1 MFYINNIYTMKI
13 FRYNN
18 FNESLINLIKDDLTR
33 FKDLGFNIKHKE
45 LIDDMNNKYNIYY
58 GKNAKSNDHLTKMY
72 AGRYAISLGGYSP
85 SKYDIWMHIDSV
97 SNDNKVMGTH
107 LIIKTNGDNIVPD
120 EVLKSAAEIVRDNSV
135 MLVDDKKYNLKNV
148 DKVNVVFCGKDFVK
162 KEKNTNLGEVNVD
175 SNNKSYVVFS
185 ADNIKITDNI

>member
-1 MFYINNIYTMKI
+1 MKI

-45 LIDDMNNKYNIYY
+45 LIDDMDNKYNIYY

-72 AGRYAISLGGYSP
+72 SGKYSISLGGYAP

-97 SNDNKVMGTH
+97 ENGNDVMGTH

-120 EVLKSAAEIVRDNSV
+120 EVLKSAAEIVIDNSV
-135 MLVDDKKYNLKNV
+135 MIQDDKKFNLKNV
-148 DKVNVVFCGKDFVK
+148 NKINVVFCYKDFVK
-162 KEKNTNLGEVNVD
+162 KEKNSNLGEATIED
-175 SNNKSYVVFS
+175 NNKSYVVFS
-185 ADNIKITDNI
+185 GDNIKITDHI